1 MRRFVIARRG
11 DDAESGVAM
20 ILVVIVAMLMLA
32 AAVLSA
38 NLTDV
43 SLTGSGRH
51 VRYERELHLAE
62 EGIDQALARLQ
73 ADDTYHTTTVTPPPI
88 GSTAAVEKAWALA
101 QMTTSTVAPDGH
113 FTFVKPAGRNV
124 VFAAGWDNSKS
135 GPAQGRVL
143 KAEYLFSTY
152 HPEGAIISGGD
163 LQVSGN
169 AGISGILGDVHSN
182 GGINFSGSAASIS
195 GNVSASGSITGSSGV
210 TIGGTKTSG
219 APQATLP
226 PVDPVEMWALL
237 SPNNASSWYDLC
249 GDGTARTPNGGAPC
263 AGTVQYDASTATQGY
278 RGWTWT
284 SSTKTWKKDGS
295 GEYGGVYFVDGANAD
310 IGKSPG
316 SASNPWQA
324 TVITNGVS
332 VPGGC
337 ETLYGDI
344 SVSGSPVMTGFIT
357 GLSLVA
363 GRDLDITGNPNQSF
377 NGVLASHEQAF
388 ISGNPTLVGSLL
400 AESACDTPG
409 SPVSITTV
417 SGSMSI
423 VYNDNVDVQLGS
435 LIRTSLW
442 LEL

>member
-1 MRRFVIARRG
+1 LLLTRAR
-11 DDAESGVAM
+11 DESGVAM

-32 AAVLSA
+32 AAVLAS
-38 NLTDV
+38 NLTNV

-62 EGIDQALARLQ
+62 EGIDQVLARLQ
-73 ADDTYHTTTVTPPPI
+73 ADDTYHTTTATPPAV
-88 GSTAAVEKAWALA
+88 GSTPAEEKAWALA
-101 QMTTSTVAPDGH
+101 QMTSSTVAPDGH
-113 FTFVKPAGRNV
+113 YTFVKPAGRNV
-124 VFAAGWDNSKS
+124 VYAAGWDNSKA
-135 GPAQGRVL
+135 GPATGRVL

-152 HPEGAIISGGD
+152 HPEGAILSGGD
-163 LQVSGN
+163 VQIAGN
-169 AGISGILGDVHSN
+169 ATVGGQLGDVHAN
-182 GGINFSGSAASIS
+182 GNVTFTGNAATVS
-195 GNVSASGSITGSSGV
+195 GNVSATGSISVASGNQ
-210 TIGGTKTSG
+210 IKGTQTPG
-219 APQATLP
+219 APTATLP

-263 AGTVQYDASTATQGY
+263 AGTVQYDAATATQGY
-278 RGWTWT
+278 RGWTW
-284 SSTKTWKKDGS
+284 SGSTKTWKKDGS
-295 GEYGGVYFVDGANAD
+295 GEYGGVYFVNGANAD

-324 TVITNGVS
+324 TVITNGVRS
-332 VPGGC
+332 DFGC
-337 ETLYGDI
+337 ETDYGDI
-344 SVSGSPVMTGFIT
+344 FVSGSPVMTGFIT

-377 NGVLASHEQAF
+377 NGVLAAHEQVF
-388 ISGNPTLVGSLL
+388 ISGNPTLIGSLL

-409 SPVSITTV
+409 SPVSVTTV

-423 VYNDNVDVQLGS
+423 TYNDNVDVQLGS

>member
-1 MRRFVIARRG
+1 VRRFVIARRSG
-11 DDAESGVAM
+11 ESESGVAM

-73 ADDTYHTTTVTPPPI
+73 ADDTYHTTTVPAPAV
-88 GSTAAVEKAWALA
+88 GSTAAEEKAWALA

-113 FTFVKPAGRNV
+113 YTFVKPADRDV
-124 VFAAGWDNSKS
+124 VYAAGWDNSKS
-135 GPAQGRVL
+135 GPAQGRML
-143 KAEYLFSTY
+143 KVEYLFSTY
-152 HPEGAIISGGD
+152 HPEGAIIAGGD
-163 LQVSGN
+163 LDISGN
-169 AGISGILGDVHSN
+169 AGVSGILGDVQSN
-182 GGINFSGSAASIS
+182 GNIDFDGSAASIS
-195 GNVSASGSITGSSGV
+195 GNVSASGTISDASGV
-210 TIGGTKTSG
+210 TVGGTQTSG

-295 GEYGGVYFVDGANAD
+295 GEYGGVYFIDGANAD

-316 SASNPWQA
+316 TASNPWQA
-324 TVITNGVS
+324 TVITNP
-332 VPGGC
+332 VPVMGGC
-337 ETLYGDI
+337 ETFYGDI
-344 SVSGSPVMTGFIT
+344 FVSGSPVMTGFIT

-377 NGVLASHEQAF
+377 NGVLAAHEQVF

-409 SPVSITTV
+409 SPVSVTTI

-423 VYNDNVDVQLGS
+423 VYDDKVDVQLGS